1 MRVPDLIRRLA
12 SAGRL
17 LRVDDSPQVQVVQVE
32 LLAGE
37 IRNLQRLQ
45 DYGITSVPLPGA
57 EGVAVSLNGQRGRT
71 VMLKVDDRRYRPV
84 DLEPGDTCL
93 YTHEGT
99 VVHLQKGQKI
109 LVEGATQVTVKSA
122 GIVLD
127 GPVQC
132 TQTLNVAG
140 LITGQAGLTITG
152 AAAQINGAT
161 LSEAGNLTTAAGT
174 SVDGHRHS
182 ESGGGTT
189 SEPI

>member
-37 IRNLQRLQ
+37 VRNLQRLQ

-99 VVHLQKGQKI
+99 VVHLQKGQRV

-152 AAAQINGAT
+152 AAQINGAT

-174 SVDGHRHS
+174 SVDGHLHN

-189 SEPI
+189 SAPI

>member
-132 TQTLNVAG
+132 TKTLNVAG

-174 SVDGHRHS
+174 SVDGHSHN